1 MTFNFT
7 TKSIDFSKTDQ
18 AIFMKIAHP
27 TKFTTGQLAE
37 QLAAVYSTNLE
48 QDLIDI
54 LTDLEAIQTV

>member
-37 QLAAVYSTNLE
+37 QLAAVTA
-48 QDLIDI
+48 LIWSKI
-54 LTDLEAIQTV
+54 